1 MSRRTITKNGRKRPL
16 LKHKQASRFRDACF
30 VLLPFYTDG
39 GILPLM
45 EARAPLY
52 TTDRVAVYSWSAGR
66 GVEMAGKTAVH
77 ILKLLTRDLP

>member
-1 MSRRTITKNGRKRPL
+1 
-16 LKHKQASRFRDACF
+16 
-30 VLLPFYTDG
+30 
-39 GILPLM
+39 M